1 MGTLINASAVIIGGI
16 LGNFINGS
24 AIKKYEATLMHALG
38 LCTLYI
44 GISGTL
50 AQMLKTGSDG
60 SLQTSGTMLMIFS
73 MILGTLAGEFFQIEV
88 HLEHLGERIRQAV
101 RASGEGRFVESFMAN
116 TLVICIGAMAIVG
129 SLQDGLSGD
138 FSMLTAKAAL
148 DFVIT
153 LIFASTMGI
162 GAAFAAVPLVI
173 YQGAITLLARFI
185 APYLSGA
192 LIADL
197 SFIGSVLITGV
208 GINLIF
214 NKGIKLA
221 NMLPAMLIPVIWHL
235 ILELF

>member
-1 MGTLINASAVIIGGI
+1 MGTLINAAAVIIGGI
-16 LGNFINGS
+16 LGTFINGS
-24 AIKKYEATLMHALG
+24 AIKKFEASLMHALG

-50 AQMLKTGSDG
+50 AQMLKISSGEG
-60 SLQTSGTMLMIFS
+60 LKTSGTMLMIFS
-73 MILGTLAGEFFQIEV
+73 MILGTLAGEYLQIEARLKRFGEHIRRAV
-88 HLEHLGERIRQAV
+88 H
-101 RASGEGRFVESFMAN
+101 ASGDGRFTESFMAN

-138 FSMLTAKAAL
+138 FSMLAAKAAL

-162 GAAFAAVPLVI
+162 GAAFAAVPLAI
-173 YQGAITLLARFI
+173 YQGTITLLARFI
-185 APYLSGA
+185 APFLSDV

-214 NKGIKLA
+214 NKGIRLA
-221 NMLPAMLIPVIWHL
+221 NMLPAMLVPVICHL
-235 ILELF
+235 ILPLL

>member
-1 MGTLINASAVIIGGI
+1 MGTLINVAAVIIGGI

-50 AQMLKTGSDG
+50 AQMLKTGSAG

-73 MILGTLAGEFFQIEV
+73 MILGTLVGEFFQIEV
-88 HLEHLGERIRQAV
+88 HLEHLGERIRKAV

-138 FSMLTAKAAL
+138 FSMLAAKAAL

-162 GAAFAAVPLVI
+162 GAAFAAVPLGI
-173 YQGAITLLARFI
+173 YQGVITLLARFI
-185 APYLSGA
+185 APYLSSA

-221 NMLPAMLIPVIWHL
+221 NMLPAMLIPVFWHL
-235 ILELF
+235 ILNLF

>member
-1 MGTLINASAVIIGGI
+1 MGTLINVAAVIIGGI

-60 SLQTSGTMLMIFS
+60 TLQTSGTMLMIFS
-73 MILGTLAGEFFQIEV
+73 MILGTLIGEFFQIEV
-88 HLEHLGERIRQAV
+88 HLEHLGERIRKAV

-138 FSMLTAKAAL
+138 FSMLAAKAAL

-162 GAAFAAVPLVI
+162 GAAFAAVPLGI

-185 APYLSGA
+185 APFLSNA

-235 ILELF
+235 ILSIF